1 MEQLFLKQFFS
12 RNCTL
17 RGKNDVQLTFDG
29 SYTCN
34 VKKLM
39 FSKVV
44 LVKFSLMELLFPK
57 KFFYMTCTL
66 RENNDVQLNSVDKYR
81 CYVSKIDVY
90 KVFLC

>member
-1 MEQLFLKQFFS
+1 
-12 RNCTL
+12 
-17 RGKNDVQLTFDG
+17 
-29 SYTCN
+29 
-34 VKKLM
+34 M